1 LGSSSGVN
9 KSAYDVLSVLKTFAS
24 LPDEA
29 SLSDITTSVGLSKVK
44 VCRALKTL
52 VLAGFAEQN
61 EETRK
66 YRLHYALL
74 DLSSKLLSSR
84 NMNVA
89 GRKILEELSDA
100 VKEDIT
106 VAVPD
111 KDAGQIVFVDRIRG
125 ASRISFFCDVGK
137 RLPLHVGAAAKAILA
152 YLPEA
157 EFEDYLAHFQPV
169 KISPFTIVS
178 PEELRKQRRSIRK
191 SGFSI
196 SNQEVDEGV
205 SAVGACILDIQ
216 GMPSAGIAV
225 TSLTVKMDQQKID
238 ALGRKLTKAVRDISF
253 RLGCSKETYETYTRP

>member
-1 LGSSSGVN
+1 MDSSGGVN
-9 KSAYDVLSVLKTFAS
+9 KSAYDVLSVLKVFTS

-29 SLSDITTSVGLSKVK
+29 SLSEITTTVGLSKVK
-44 VCRALKTL
+44 VYRALKTL

-61 EETRK
+61 EKTRK

-74 DLSSKLLSSR
+74 DLSSKLLNSR

-89 GRKILEELSDA
+89 GRKILEELSDD

-111 KDAGQIVFVDRIRG
+111 RDAGQIVFIDRIRG
-125 ASRISFFCDVGK
+125 DSRISFFCDVGK
-137 RLPLHVGAAAKAILA
+137 RLPLHVGAAAKAIFA
-152 YLPEA
+152 FLPEP

-178 PEELRKQRRSIRK
+178 PNELRKQRRCIRK
-191 SGFSI
+191 SGYSV